1 MRPDAIVSLAP
12 IVVED
17 TSLEDRVLEDM
28 SLEDRVEDLAGE
40 EFVASLAVSA
50 ET

>member
-1 MRPDAIVSLAP
+1 VRPDAVSLAP
-12 IVVED
+12 IVVKD
-17 TSLEDRVLEDM
+17 A
-28 SLEDRVEDLAGE
+28 SLEDRVEDLASE

>member
-1 MRPDAIVSLAP
+1 VQPDAIVSLAP
-12 IVVED
+12 IVVEGA
-17 TSLEDRVLEDM
+17 
-28 SLEDRVEDLAGE
+28 SLEDRVEGLAGE